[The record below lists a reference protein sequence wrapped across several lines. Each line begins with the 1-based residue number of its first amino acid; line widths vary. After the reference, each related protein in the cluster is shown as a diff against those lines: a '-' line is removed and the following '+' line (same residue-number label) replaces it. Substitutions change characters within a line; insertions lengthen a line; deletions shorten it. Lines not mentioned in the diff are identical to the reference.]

1 MRLFTWYDVETEL
14 YQNREIWPAS
24 WNRVDVYNDEVVIN
38 IDAEINVEENNREV
52 LKSIFG
58 RFYSNECILIEF
70 DKTRMQIVYEE
81 GDETDK
87 NIPIKTPLFKDYSTN
102 DDSNISK
109 TELPGVPILAF
120 HSYKG
125 GVGRTLSLIAL
136 AKAISEQYGS
146 EKRLLLIDADIEA
159 PGLTWMLERGQKNT
173 SVSYLDVLSLM
184 HFHNMDAMLADDVA
198 RLIESSNLVIET
210 ERLEVEHYFLP
221 TYRSENQVMHIFS
234 SPEKIIDSQQ
244 NKYAVT
250 EFLSMVGKRLNVDL
264 ILVDLRA
271 GITEFSAP
279 FLFDYRVQ
287 KFFVSSTSMQSVKG
301 IQLIMEEIHHKE
313 RLGLVNAKVL
323 LTMIPSDMEED
334 TIFRIENQLAEK
346 IEQELD
352 PETSMSLRENYL
364 IRIPFDTPLISLGDF
379 QEICTMLKG
388 KNISDIMAQI
398 ATGIFEKAEQNE
410 DTNHYSES
418 EIREFLIKMNEIAKK
433 EITAEGNASSNM
445 LSTTSIREIVKDYKE
460 TIPQIVILGAKGSGK
475 TYIYK
480 QMIINK
486 TWEDFTRGIDQ
497 SIKENVT
504 KTLFLPLISS
514 VNMQYI
520 LEPIRDCIVNVNKKL
535 EDIGIDCNA
544 VNLNYNKIMSYSER
558 SMQKT
563 EWADAWRKLLIDM
576 FGGKFS
582 DLSEVDSYLEERK
595 MKIVFLV
602 DGLEDLFMDAQMQ
615 RREDWKN
622 AIRALCQTLVNDL
635 RNLEFGN
642 VGIIVFARR
651 DMIEEAIA
659 INFEQFQ
666 NQYSRYELRWTP
678 TEALRLVLWIAVQ
691 AEPDFGKDIDILK
704 ASREALEER
713 LERLWGIKLGKR
725 DSREAYTARWI
736 IAALSDFTGQLQ
748 ARDIVRFLK
757 FASDNLPNGK
767 VTYPDRY
774 LMPLEIRNAIPECS
788 YGKFQEIKDEMK
800 VIYQILKKLEDMDES
815 NKQLPLTL
823 DKIKLT
829 GEEIERLIRQGYLIT
844 SDKKYYLPE
853 IIRFALGFKY
863 EKGARPKVLSL
874 LAK

>member
-14 YQNREIWPAS
+14 YQKREIWPAS
-24 WNRVDVYNDEVVIN
+24 WNRVDVYHDEIVIN
-38 IDAEINVEENNREV
+38 IDTKINVEEKNQKV
-52 LKSIFG
+52 LKTIFG
-58 RFYSNECILIEF
+58 RFYNNESVLIEF
-70 DKTRMQIVYEE
+70 DKTRMQVIYED

-87 NIPIKTPLFKDYSTN
+87 KVPIKAPLFKDYSTN
-102 DDSNISK
+102 NESNISE
-109 TELPGVPILAF
+109 TELPGVPILSF

-136 AKAISEQYGS
+136 AKAISEQYGC

-159 PGLTWMLERGQKNT
+159 PGLTWMLERGQDNT
-173 SVSYLDVLSLM
+173 PVSYLDILSLM
-184 HFHNMDAMLADDVA
+184 HFHNMDEILADEVA
-198 RLIESSNLVIET
+198 RLIETSNLVIET
-210 ERLEVEHYFLP
+210 EKLEVEHYFLP
-221 TYRSENQVMHIFS
+221 TYRTENQVMHIFS
-234 SPEKIIDSQQ
+234 SPEKIIDGQQ
-244 NKYAVT
+244 NKYAIT
-250 EFLSMVGKRLNVDL
+250 EFLSVMGKKLHVDL
-264 ILVDLRA
+264 ILADLRA

-279 FLFDYRVQ
+279 FLFDSRVQ

-301 IQLIMEEIHHKE
+301 TQLVMEEIHHKE

-323 LTMIPSDMEED
+323 LTMIPSEMEED
-334 TIFRIENQLAEK
+334 TIFRIENELAEK

-352 PETSMSLRENYL
+352 FETSMSLRENYL
-364 IRIPFDTPLISLGDF
+364 IRVPFEAPLISLGNF
-379 QEICTMLKG
+379 QEICAMLKG
-388 KNISDIMAQI
+388 KNISGIMAQI
-398 ATGIFEKAEQNE
+398 VTGIFEKTEQKEEANQFS
-410 DTNHYSES
+410 DS
-418 EIREFLIKMNEIAKK
+418 EIREFLIRINEIAKK

-480 QMIINK
+480 QMVINK
-486 TWEDFTRGIDQ
+486 TWEGFIRGIDQ
-497 SIKENVT
+497 SIKENLT

-514 VNMQYI
+514 VNIQYI
-520 LEPIRDCIVNVNKKL
+520 HDPIRDCIINVNRKL
-535 EDIGIDCNA
+535 EDIDIDCNA
-544 VNLNYNKIMSYSER
+544 VNLNYNKIMNYSER
-558 SMQKT
+558 GMQRT
-563 EWADAWRKLLIDM
+563 EWANAWRKLLIDM
-576 FGGKFS
+576 LGGKFS
-582 DLSEVDSYLEERK
+582 DLSEIDSYLEKRK

-615 RREDWKN
+615 KQEDWKN

-691 AEPDFGKDIDILK
+691 AEPDLGKDIDILK

-788 YGKFQEIKDEMK
+788 YGKFQEIKAEMK
-800 VIYQILKKLEDMDES
+800 VIYQILKKLEDMDEGD
-815 NKQLPLTL
+815 KQLPLTL
-823 DKIKLT
+823 DKIQLT
-829 GEEIERLIRQGYLIT
+829 GEEIARLISQGYLIT

-874 LAK
+874 LTK